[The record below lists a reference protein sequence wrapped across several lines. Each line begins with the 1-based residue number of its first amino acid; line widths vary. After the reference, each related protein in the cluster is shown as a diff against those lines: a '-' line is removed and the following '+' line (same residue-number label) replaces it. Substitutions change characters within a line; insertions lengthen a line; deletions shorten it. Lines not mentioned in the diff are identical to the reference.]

1 MSFKI
6 DLKIFLFFILFYF
19 TKQVESYVVIILFAI
34 IHELG
39 HLIAGLALGMKP
51 ESIKLMPYGL
61 SLSFKLIPKDYNKKV
76 GEGNLLEIKKVI
88 VAAAGPLTNLLII
101 LIVSYI
107 NLNLFSN
114 IMIIYANFLIMIFN
128 LIPIYPLDG
137 GRILKGILHILIG
150 KKEAEKYV
158 NNISF
163 ITLLIITFLASI
175 GIYYMKNIAIFF
187 IVIFLWVLY
196 ITGDT
201 IYKRRLKIYNLI
213 EKTIEIEEN
222 K

>member
-1 MSFKI
+1 M
-6 DLKIFLFFILFYF
+6 
-19 TKQVESYVVIILFAI
+19 VFAI

-39 HLIAGLALGMKP
+39 HLVAGLALGMKP

-61 SLSFKLIPKDYNKKV
+61 SISFKIIPEDYNKKI
-76 GEGNLLEIKKVI
+76 GAGNLLEIKKII
-88 VAAAGPLTNLLII
+88 VATAGPLTNFLII
-101 LIVSYI
+101 LISSFLKI
-107 NLNLFSN
+107 NLFSN
-114 IMIIYANFLIMIFN
+114 LIIIYSNFLIMVFN
-128 LIPIYPLDG
+128 LIPTYPLDG

>member
-1 MSFKI
+1 MKFKI
-6 DLKIFLFFILFYF
+6 DLKIFLFLILFYF
-19 TKQVESYVVIILFAI
+19 TKQVETYIVIMVFAI

-39 HLIAGLALGMKP
+39 HLVAGLALGMKP

-61 SLSFKLIPKDYNKKV
+61 SISFKIIPEDYNKKI
-76 GEGNLLEIKKVI
+76 GAGNLLEIKKII
-88 VAAAGPLTNLLII
+88 VATAGPLTNFLII
-101 LIVSYI
+101 LISSFLKI
-107 NLNLFSN
+107 NLFSN
-114 IMIIYANFLIMIFN
+114 LIIIYSNFLIMVFN
-128 LIPIYPLDG
+128 LIPTYPLDG
-137 GRILKGILHILIG
+137 GRILKVILHILIG

>member
-19 TKQVESYVVIILFAI
+19 TKQVETYIVIMVFAI

-39 HLIAGLALGMKP
+39 HLVAGLALGMKP

-61 SLSFKLIPKDYNKKV
+61 SISFKIIPEDYNKKI
-76 GEGNLLEIKKVI
+76 GAGNLLEIKKII
-88 VAAAGPLTNLLII
+88 VATAGPLTNFLII
-101 LIVSYI
+101 LISSFLKI
-107 NLNLFSN
+107 NLFSN
-114 IMIIYANFLIMIFN
+114 LIIIYSNFLIMVFN
-128 LIPIYPLDG
+128 LIPTYPLDG

>member
-1 MSFKI
+1 MKFRI
-6 DLKIFLFFILFYF
+6 DLKIFLFLILFYF
-19 TKQVESYVVIILFAI
+19 TKQIQTYVVIMLFAI

-39 HLIAGLALGMKP
+39 HLVAGLALGMKP

-61 SLSFKLIPKDYNKKV
+61 SISFKIIPEDYNKKI
-76 GEGNLLEIKKVI
+76 GAGNLLET
-88 VAAAGPLTNLLII
+88 AGPLTNFLII
-101 LIVSYI
+101 LISSFLKI
-107 NLNLFSN
+107 NLFSN
-114 IMIIYANFLIMIFN
+114 LIIIYSNFLIMVFN
-128 LIPIYPLDG
+128 LIPTYPLDG

>member
-1 MSFKI
+1 MKFKI
-6 DLKIFLFFILFYF
+6 DLKIFLFLILFYF
-19 TKQVESYVVIILFAI
+19 TKQVETYIVIMVFAI

-39 HLIAGLALGMKP
+39 HLVAGLALGMKP
-51 ESIKLMPYGL
+51 ESIKIMPYGL
-61 SLSFKLIPKDYNKKV
+61 SISFKIIPEDYNKKI
-76 GEGNLLEIKKVI
+76 GAGNLLEIKKII
-88 VAAAGPLTNLLII
+88 VATAGPLTNFLII
-101 LIVSYI
+101 LISSFLKI
-107 NLNLFSN
+107 NLFSN
-114 IMIIYANFLIMIFN
+114 LIIIYSNFLIMVFN
-128 LIPIYPLDG
+128 LIPTYPLDG

>member
-1 MSFKI
+1 MKFKI
-6 DLKIFLFFILFYF
+6 DLKIFLFLILFYF
-19 TKQVESYVVIILFAI
+19 TKQVETYIVIMVFAI

-39 HLIAGLALGMKP
+39 HLVAGLALGMKP

-61 SLSFKLIPKDYNKKV
+61 SISFKIIPEDYNKKI
-76 GEGNLLEIKKVI
+76 GAGNLLEIKKII
-88 VAAAGPLTNLLII
+88 VATAGPLTNFLII
-101 LIVSYI
+101 LISSFLKI
-107 NLNLFSN
+107 NLFSN
-114 IMIIYANFLIMIFN
+114 LIIIYSNFLIMVFN
-128 LIPIYPLDG
+128 LIPTYPLDG

>member
-1 MSFKI
+1 MKFKI
-6 DLKIFLFFILFYF
+6 DLKIFLFLILFYF
-19 TKQVESYVVIILFAI
+19 TKQVETYIVIMVFAI

-39 HLIAGLALGMKP
+39 HLVAGLALGMIP

-61 SLSFKLIPKDYNKKV
+61 SISFKLIPKDYNKKI
-76 GEGNLLEIKKVI
+76 GTGNLLEIKKII
-88 VAAAGPLTNLLII
+88 VATAGPLTNFLII
-101 LIVSYI
+101 LISSFLKI
-107 NLNLFSN
+107 NLFSN
-114 IMIIYANFLIMIFN
+114 LIIIYSNFLIMVFN
-128 LIPIYPLDG
+128 LIPTYPLDG

>member
-1 MSFKI
+1 MKFKI
-6 DLKIFLFFILFYF
+6 DLKIFLFLILFYF
-19 TKQVESYVVIILFAI
+19 TKQVETYIVIMLFAI

-39 HLIAGLALGMKP
+39 HLVAGLSLGMKP
-51 ESIKLMPYGL
+51 DSIKFMHYGI
-61 SLSFKLIPKDYNKKV
+61 SISFKIIPEDYNKKI
-76 GEGNLLEIKKVI
+76 GAGNLLEIKKII
-88 VAAAGPLTNLLII
+88 VATAGPLTNFLII
-101 LIVSYI
+101 LISSFLKI
-107 NLNLFSN
+107 NLFSN
-114 IMIIYANFLIMIFN
+114 LIIIYSNFLIMVFN
-128 LIPIYPLDG
+128 LIPTYPLDG